1 MKLLVGLGNPGSKY
15 QFTRHNIGFML
26 IDALAEM
33 AGARNTFREE
43 MKALTLK
50 LEIAGSPALLVK
62 PQTYMNLSGES
73 VQPLMSYYK
82 IAMKDLLVIQDDI
95 DQPYGQV
102 RFHIRRGHGGHNG
115 IRSIHQLLGTDDY
128 ARLKMGVGRPLD
140 PRHDVADYVLG
151 NFSKPEESG
160 LLEFLRLGSEAVEYF
175 VQHGVEK
182 SANHYN
188 SGKVG

>member
-15 QFTRHNIGFML
+15 QFTRHNVGFMV

-33 AGARNTFREE
+33 AGARTTFREE

-50 LEIAGSPALLVK
+50 VEIAGSPALLVK

-73 VQPLMSYYK
+73 VQPLMGYYK
-82 IAMKDLLVIQDDI
+82 IGISDLLVIQDDI
-95 DQPYGQV
+95 DQPFGQV

-115 IRSIHQLLGTDDY
+115 IGSLHQHLGTDDY
-128 ARLKMGVGRPLD
+128 ARLKMGVGRPQD

-151 NFSKPEESG
+151 NFSKSEEAG
-160 LLEFLRLGSEAVEYF
+160 LLDFLRLGCEATEYF
-175 VQHGVEK
+175 VRNGVERA
-182 SANHYN
+182 ANHYN